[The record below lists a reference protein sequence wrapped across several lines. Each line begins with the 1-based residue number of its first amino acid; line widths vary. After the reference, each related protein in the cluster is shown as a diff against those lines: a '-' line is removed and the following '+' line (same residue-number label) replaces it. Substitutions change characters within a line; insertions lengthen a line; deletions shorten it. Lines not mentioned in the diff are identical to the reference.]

1 MMFDKMGSE
10 RKLVLA
16 SFVFLFCTFLVTGA
30 FMEQTVLTTQFG
42 GDKAFSGTSPVQVV
56 QVSEAASNPQKLKAM
71 IKGSIYETGSNMTV
85 FGACFDGDAYLLPEA
100 SATFTAWYP
109 NGTIHTGPNGTMDGI
124 YDDFDGYH
132 VNGTGRYKIH
142 VTMGNT
148 IGTYLTEIRCEL
160 DGEWAIAFGEWQN
173 PEWVERIAATQSLL
187 VNVSNDLTQFRND
200 TNNNFSD
207 VLDAIGG
214 INVSGDITV
223 ATEQIRELGDMV
235 RAIDVNIW
243 KLDNKNPFFVLGSG
257 THNYVAVDMLA
268 PHAVGAVSSDGYLA
282 FWDGET
288 WGEAYQSG
296 VEFRGVS
303 VLPANVIYLWGVGTQ
318 GGTPVYSVNGA
329 NVSTFNLSGGGSPT
343 AMNDIKI
350 FQSPNDPDAEFY
362 GYVVGDDGSV
372 YYSVDSGATWA
383 KVGDVGAASKGRIS
397 KVVENYDVNAQPN
410 GYMALVGQGNTL
422 LMHDGNTT
430 TTYVLNGTIKDVDLL
445 YHDLGYVVTE
455 DGAVSHIYKFD
466 GTTTLEYTIE
476 DSGIE
481 VTGIQANTQ
490 SDVWVSTRD
499 PSTFYHFD
507 GRRWDY
513 SAVGYSDYVSVIIT
527 FGNASNVSNVGVND
541 ISMFNS
547 KWGYAVGGDGLILIY
562 KQHYDDRLDDM
573 LVNLTAQLDG
583 LQVNLSGL
591 DVNLTP
597 VLDAIDNLTSI
608 TLSMNQSL
616 HSEIND
622 LDVLLQ
628 NMNSTMNLKLDNI
641 LSNVT
646 YTNLYLTTTIYPLLD
661 LTYQNTVD
669 ILIQLGIMEGK
680 INQTLEITNT
690 TLTIVNQTQGDVEEL
705 VNRSRRIRAWITQ

>member
-1 MMFDKMGSE
+1 VLDKLGAE
-10 RKLVLA
+10 KKLVLV
-16 SFVFLFCTFLVTGA
+16 SFVFLFCTFLFTGA
-30 FMEQTVLTTQFG
+30 FMEQTVLVNQFG
-42 GDKAFSGTSPVQVV
+42 GERAFSSTSPVQVL
-56 QVSEAASNPQKLKAM
+56 QVGEVASNPQKLKAM

-85 FGACFDGDAYLLPEA
+85 FGACFDGDSYLLPEA

-109 NGTIHTGPNGTMDGI
+109 NGTLHTGPNASMDFI

-142 VTMGNT
+142 VTMGST

-160 DGEWAIAFGEWQN
+160 DGEWAVAFGEWQN
-173 PEWVERIAATQSLL
+173 PEWVERISATQDLL
-187 VNVSNDLTQFRND
+187 VNVSNDLIIFRND
-200 TNNNFSD
+200 TNNNFSQ
-207 VLDAIGG
+207 VLGAINN

-223 ATEQIRELGDMV
+223 VTDQMRELSDMM

-318 GGTPVYSVNGA
+318 GGVPVYSVNGA
-329 NVSTFNLSGGGSPT
+329 NVSTFNTSGGGSPT

-350 FQSPNDPDAEFY
+350 FQAPNDPDAQFY

-372 YYSVDSGATWA
+372 YYSVDSGTSWTN
-383 KVGDVGAASKGRIS
+383 VGSVGAASKGRIS
-397 KVVENYDVNAQPN
+397 KVVENYDVYAQQN

-422 LMHDGNTT
+422 LMHDGTT
-430 TTYVLNGTIKDVDLL
+430 TTTFVLNGTIKDVDLL
-445 YHDLGYVVTE
+445 YYDLGYVVTE
-455 DGAVSHIYKFD
+455 DGNVSHIYKFD

-476 DSGIE
+476 DAGIE

-490 SDVWVSTRD
+490 NDVWVSTRD

-573 LVNLTAQLDG
+573 LANLTAQLGD
-583 LQVNLSGL
+583 LDINLSGL
-591 DVNLTP
+591 EVNLTP
-597 VLDAIDNLTSI
+597 VLDGLANLTAI

-622 LDVLLQ
+622 LDLLLQ

-661 LTYQNTVD
+661 LTYQNTID
-669 ILIQLGIMEGK
+669 ILIQLGVMEGK
-680 INQTLEITNT
+680 INQTLILANDTYM
-690 TLTIVNQTQGDVEEL
+690 IVNESAGDIDEL

>member
-1 MMFDKMGSE
+1 VLDKLGAE
-10 RKLVLA
+10 KKLVLV
-16 SFVFLFCTFLVTGA
+16 SFVFLFCTFLFTGA
-30 FMEQTVLTTQFG
+30 FMEQTVLVNQFG
-42 GDKAFSGTSPVQVV
+42 GERAFSSTSPVQVL
-56 QVSEAASNPQKLKAM
+56 QVGEVASNPQKLKAM

-85 FGACFDGDAYLLPEA
+85 FGACFDGDSYLLPEA

-109 NGTIHTGPNGTMDGI
+109 NGTLHTGPNASMDFI

-142 VTMGNT
+142 VTMGST

-160 DGEWAIAFGEWQN
+160 DGEWAVAFGEWQN
-173 PEWVERIAATQSLL
+173 PEWVERISATQDLL
-187 VNVSNDLTQFRND
+187 VNVSNDLIIFRND
-200 TNNNFSD
+200 TNNNFSQ
-207 VLDAIGG
+207 VLGAINN

-223 ATEQIRELGDMV
+223 VTDQMRELS
-235 RAIDVNIW
+235 
-243 KLDNKNPFFVLGSG
+243 PFFVLGSG

-318 GGTPVYSVNGA
+318 GGVPVYSVNGA
-329 NVSTFNLSGGGSPT
+329 NVSTFNTSGGGSPT

-350 FQSPNDPDAEFY
+350 FQAPNDPDAQFY

-372 YYSVDSGATWA
+372 YYSVDSGTSWTN
-383 KVGDVGAASKGRIS
+383 VGSVGAASKGRIS
-397 KVVENYDVNAQPN
+397 KVVENYDVYAQPN

-422 LMHDGNTT
+422 LMHDGTT
-430 TTYVLNGTIKDVDLL
+430 TTTFVLNGTIKDVDLL
-445 YHDLGYVVTE
+445 YYDLGYVVTE
-455 DGAVSHIYKFD
+455 DGNVSHIYKFD

-476 DSGIE
+476 DAGIE

-490 SDVWVSTRD
+490 NDVWVSTRD

-573 LVNLTAQLDG
+573 LANLTAQLGD
-583 LQVNLSGL
+583 LDINLSGL
-591 DVNLTP
+591 EVNLTP
-597 VLDAIDNLTSI
+597 MLDGLANLTAI

-622 LDVLLQ
+622 LDLLLQ

-661 LTYQNTVD
+661 LTYQNTID
-669 ILIQLGIMEGK
+669 ILIQLGVMEGK
-680 INQTLEITNT
+680 INQTLILANDTYM
-690 TLTIVNQTQGDVEEL
+690 IVNESAGDIDEL

>member
-1 MMFDKMGSE
+1 MLNTIGSE
-10 RKLVLA
+10 RKLVLI
-16 SFVFLFCTFLVTGA
+16 SFIFLFFTFLITGTL
-30 FMEQTVLTTQFG
+30 MEQTVVTTKFG
-42 GDKAFSGTSPVQVV
+42 GERAFSGESPVQVT
-56 QVSEAASNPQKLKAM
+56 QVGEAASNPQKLKAM

-85 FGACFDGDAYLLPEA
+85 FGACFDGDAYLVPEA
-100 SATFTAWYP
+100 TATFTAWYP
-109 NGTIHTGPNGTMDGI
+109 NGTIHTGPNESMDMI

-132 VNGTGRYKIH
+132 ANGTGRHKIH
-142 VTMGNT
+142 VTMGST

-173 PEWVERIAATQSLL
+173 PEWVERISATQDLL
-187 VNVSNDLTQFRND
+187 VNVSNDLTQFRNQ
-200 TNNNFSD
+200 TNNNFSQ
-207 VLDAIGG
+207 VLGAINN
-214 INVSGDITV
+214 INVSGDIIVVTDQV
-223 ATEQIRELGDMV
+223 RELGDMV

-257 THNYVAVDMLA
+257 IHDYVAVDMLS
-268 PHAVGAVSSDGYLA
+268 PEAVGAVASDGYLA

-288 WGEAYQSG
+288 WEEAYQPS

-303 VLPANVIYLWGVGTQ
+303 VLPANVIYMWGVGTQ
-318 GGTPVYSVNGA
+318 SGTPVYSVNGA
-329 NVSTFNLSGGGSPT
+329 NASIFNLSGGGAPT
-343 AMNDIKI
+343 AMNDVKI
-350 FQSPNDPDAEFY
+350 FQAPNDPNAQFY

-372 YYSVDSGATWA
+372 YYSIDSGASWSN
-383 KVGDVGAASKGRIS
+383 VGSVGAASKGRIS
-397 KVVENYDVNAQPN
+397 KVVENYDGYAQPN
-410 GYMALVGQGNTL
+410 GYMVIVGQGNTV
-422 LMHDGNTT
+422 LMHDGTT
-430 TTYVLNGTIKDVDLL
+430 TTTATLNGTIKDVDLL
-445 YHDLGYVVTE
+445 YYNLGYVVTE
-455 DGAVSHIYKFD
+455 YGNVSNIYKFD
-466 GTTTLEYTIE
+466 GTTFTLDYTIE
-476 DSGIE
+476 DIGVE
-481 VTGIQANTQ
+481 VTGVQANTQ
-490 SDVWVSTRD
+490 NDVWVSTRD

-507 GRRWDY
+507 GRRWEY
-513 SAVGYSDYVSVIIT
+513 STVGYSDYVSVIIT
-527 FGNASNVSNVGVND
+527 FGNSSNTSGVGVND

-562 KQHYDDRLDDM
+562 KQHYDDRFDL
-573 LVNLTAQLDG
+573 LLANLTTQIG
-583 LQVNLSGL
+583 NINITVPE
-591 DVNLTP
+591 VNLTP
-597 VLDAIDNLTSI
+597 VLNAISNLTDI

-616 HSEIND
+616 HNEIND

-669 ILIQLGIMEGK
+669 ILVKLGLMDAK

>member
-1 MMFDKMGSE
+1 VLDKLGAE
-10 RKLVLA
+10 KKLVLV
-16 SFVFLFCTFLVTGA
+16 SFVFLFCTFLFTGA
-30 FMEQTVLTTQFG
+30 FMEQTVLVNQFG
-42 GDKAFSGTSPVQVV
+42 GERAFSSTSPVQVL
-56 QVSEAASNPQKLKAM
+56 QVGEVASNPQKLKAM

-85 FGACFDGDAYLLPEA
+85 FGACFDGDSYLLPEA

-109 NGTIHTGPNGTMDGI
+109 NGTLHTGPNASMDFI

-142 VTMGNT
+142 VTMGST

-160 DGEWAIAFGEWQN
+160 DGEWAVAFGEWQN
-173 PEWVERIAATQSLL
+173 PEWVERISATQDLL
-187 VNVSNDLTQFRND
+187 VNVSNDLIIFRND
-200 TNNNFSD
+200 TNNNFSQ
-207 VLDAIGG
+207 VLGAINN

-223 ATEQIRELGDMV
+223 VTDQMRELSDMM

-318 GGTPVYSVNGA
+318 GGVPVYSVNGA
-329 NVSTFNLSGGGSPT
+329 NVSTFNTSGGGSPT

-350 FQSPNDPDAEFY
+350 FQAPNDPDAQFY

-372 YYSVDSGATWA
+372 YYSVDSGTSWTN
-383 KVGDVGAASKGRIS
+383 VGSVGAASKGRIS
-397 KVVENYDVNAQPN
+397 KVVENYDVYAQPN

-422 LMHDGNTT
+422 LMHDGTT
-430 TTYVLNGTIKDVDLL
+430 TTTFVLNGTIKDVDLL
-445 YHDLGYVVTE
+445 YYDLGYVVTE
-455 DGAVSHIYKFD
+455 DGNVSHIYKFD

-476 DSGIE
+476 DAGIE

-490 SDVWVSTRD
+490 NDVWVSTRD

-573 LVNLTAQLDG
+573 LANLTAQLGD
-583 LQVNLSGL
+583 LDINLSGL
-591 DVNLTP
+591 EVNLTP
-597 VLDAIDNLTSI
+597 VLDGLANLTAI

-622 LDVLLQ
+622 LDLLLQ

-661 LTYQNTVD
+661 LTYQNTID
-669 ILIQLGIMEGK
+669 ILIQLGVMEGK
-680 INQTLEITNT
+680 INQTLILANDTYM
-690 TLTIVNQTQGDVEEL
+690 IVNESAGDIDEL

>member
-1 MMFDKMGSE
+1 
-10 RKLVLA
+10 
-16 SFVFLFCTFLVTGA
+16 
-30 FMEQTVLTTQFG
+30 
-42 GDKAFSGTSPVQVV
+42 
-56 QVSEAASNPQKLKAM
+56 
-71 IKGSIYETGSNMTV
+71 
-85 FGACFDGDAYLLPEA
+85 
-100 SATFTAWYP
+100 
-109 NGTIHTGPNGTMDGI
+109 
-124 YDDFDGYH
+124 
-132 VNGTGRYKIH
+132 
-142 VTMGNT
+142 
-148 IGTYLTEIRCEL
+148 
-160 DGEWAIAFGEWQN
+160 
-173 PEWVERIAATQSLL
+173 
-187 VNVSNDLTQFRND
+187 
-200 TNNNFSD
+200 
-207 VLDAIGG
+207 
-214 INVSGDITV
+214 
-223 ATEQIRELGDMV
+223 
-235 RAIDVNIW
+235 
-243 KLDNKNPFFVLGSG
+243 LGSG

-318 GGTPVYSVNGA
+318 GGVPVYSVNGA
-329 NVSTFNLSGGGSPT
+329 NVSTFNTSGGGSPT

-350 FQSPNDPDAEFY
+350 FQAPNDPDAQFY

-372 YYSVDSGATWA
+372 YYSVDSGTSWTN
-383 KVGDVGAASKGRIS
+383 VGSVGAASKGRIS
-397 KVVENYDVNAQPN
+397 KVVENYDVYAQPN

-422 LMHDGNTT
+422 LMHDGTT
-430 TTYVLNGTIKDVDLL
+430 TTTFVLNGTIKDVDLL
-445 YHDLGYVVTE
+445 YYDLGYVVTE
-455 DGAVSHIYKFD
+455 DGNVSHIYKFD

-476 DSGIE
+476 DAGIE

-490 SDVWVSTRD
+490 NDVWVSTRD

-573 LVNLTAQLDG
+573 LANLTAQLGD
-583 LQVNLSGL
+583 LDINLSGL
-591 DVNLTP
+591 EVNLTP
-597 VLDAIDNLTSI
+597 VLDGLANLTAI

-622 LDVLLQ
+622 LDLLLQ

-661 LTYQNTVD
+661 LTYQNTID
-669 ILIQLGIMEGK
+669 ILIQLGVMEGK
-680 INQTLEITNT
+680 INQTLILANDTYM
-690 TLTIVNQTQGDVEEL
+690 IVNESAGDIDEL